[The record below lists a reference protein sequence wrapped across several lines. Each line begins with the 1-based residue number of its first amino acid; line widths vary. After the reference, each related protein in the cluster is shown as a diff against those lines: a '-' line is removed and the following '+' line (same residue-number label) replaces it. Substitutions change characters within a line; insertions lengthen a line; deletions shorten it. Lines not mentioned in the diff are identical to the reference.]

1 MGKTSLVRVDPFL
14 KQTVILRFFCIR
26 KKINAGP
33 WRTSSMAVLECSE
46 PSKKFTTYLHGCGA
60 AAGLGFFDHQMACAL
75 DDIHLMS
82 LRFKALNAA

>member
-1 MGKTSLVRVDPFL
+1 MRVDPFL

-46 PSKKFTTYLHGCGA
+46 SSKKFTTYLHSCGA
-60 AAGLGFFDHQMACAL
+60 APGLFFFDHQMACAV
-75 DDIHLMS
+75 DDIQLMS